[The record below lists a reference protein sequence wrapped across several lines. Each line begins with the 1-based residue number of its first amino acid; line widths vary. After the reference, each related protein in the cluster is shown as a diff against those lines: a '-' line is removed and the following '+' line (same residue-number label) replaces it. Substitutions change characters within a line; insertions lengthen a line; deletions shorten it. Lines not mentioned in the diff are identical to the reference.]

1 MGTHRLAPDSLAFAL
16 LQASRAVE
24 AVILGRNL
32 DVALARE
39 ADAAAWPA
47 TTRAAVQDL
56 AYATLRDYGRG
67 DFYLARLLARPLE
80 APLVRALLL
89 IALHRLET
97 HPSAAHTTVDQAVEA
112 AGQVLKGRFKGL
124 VNGVLRNFLRQ
135 SETLFDAAETHPVA
149 HNRHPLWWIEMLRRE
164 IAGHAD
170 AVLAAGNLHPPMSLR
185 VNRRRANVEGVLG
198 ELGAAGIAARAAGD
212 DVPDAIVLERPV
224 PVGRLPGFTEGRV
237 SVQDTG
243 AQRAAPWLDLC
254 AGQRVLDAC
263 AAPGGKT
270 AHMLEIADVDLTALE
285 IDRVRAQRVESNLR
299 RLDLSAALTVADC
312 SRPDDWWDGR
322 PYDRI
327 LADVPCS
334 AAGVARRHPDIKW
347 LRRES
352 DIAQFARQSSRIL
365 DAMWQVLA
373 PGGKM
378 LFVTCWVFAREN
390 QQQMTAFCDRHAD
403 CRPIPIPLAAAGAH
417 SAPSTG
423 HLLLPTALHDGF
435 FFALLAK
442 QS

>member
-135 SETLFDAAETHPVA
+135 SETLFDPAETHPVA
-149 HNRHPLWWIEMLRRE
+149 HNRHPFMVTILKNCLCCF
-164 IAGHAD
+164 HS
-170 AVLAAGNLHPPMSLR
+170 PPPAFPISGKK
-185 VNRRRANVEGVLG
+185 RRA
-198 ELGAAGIAARAAGD
+198 
-212 DVPDAIVLERPV
+212 
-224 PVGRLPGFTEGRV
+224 
-237 SVQDTG
+237 
-243 AQRAAPWLDLC
+243 AQRLQRTTNFLNNAVKLTRNL
-254 AGQRVLDAC
+254 GQRSS
-263 AAPGGKT
+263 KT
-270 AHMLEIADVDLTALE
+270 LPVS
-285 IDRVRAQRVESNLR
+285 RFNL
-299 RLDLSAALTVADC
+299 
-312 SRPDDWWDGR
+312 G
-322 PYDRI
+322 
-327 LADVPCS
+327 
-334 AAGVARRHPDIKW
+334 
-347 LRRES
+347 
-352 DIAQFARQSSRIL
+352 
-365 DAMWQVLA
+365 
-373 PGGKM
+373 
-378 LFVTCWVFAREN
+378 
-390 QQQMTAFCDRHAD
+390 
-403 CRPIPIPLAAAGAH
+403 
-417 SAPSTG
+417 
-423 HLLLPTALHDGF
+423 
-435 FFALLAK
+435 
-442 QS
+442 

>member
-39 ADAAAWPA
+39 ADAAALPA

-67 DFYLARLLARPLE
+67 DFYLGRLLVRPLD

-112 AGQVLKGRFKGL
+112 AGQVLKGSFKGL

-135 SETLFDAAETHPVA
+135 SEALFAAAESDPVA
-149 HNRHPLWWIEMLRRE
+149 HHRHPPWWIETLRRE
-164 IAGHAD
+164 IAGHAE

-185 VNRRRANVEGVLG
+185 VNRRRAHVESVLG
-198 ELGAAGIAARAAGD
+198 ELAADGIAARAVSD
-212 DVPDAIVLERPV
+212 IPDAIVLERPV
-224 PVGRLPGFTEGRV
+224 PVGRLPGFAEGRV
-237 SVQDTG
+237 SVQDMG

-270 AHMLEIADVDLTALE
+270 AHMLEIADVDVTALE
-285 IDRVRAQRVESNLR
+285 IDRVRAQRVEGNLR
-299 RLDLSAALTVADC
+299 RLGLSAALTVTDC

-334 AAGVARRHPDIKW
+334 ASGVARRHPDIKW
-347 LRRES
+347 LRRQS

-378 LFVTCWVFAREN
+378 LFVTCSVFAREN

-403 CRPIPIPLAAAGAH
+403 CRPIPLGGPGAGF
-417 SAPSTG
+417 APSTD

>member
-1 MGTHRLAPDSLAFAL
+1 MGTNRLAPDSLAFAL
-16 LQASRAVE
+16 LQAARAVE

-39 ADAAAWPA
+39 ADAVALPAA
-47 TTRAAVQDL
+47 TRAAVQDL

-67 DFYLARLLARPLE
+67 DYYLGRLLTRPLD
-80 APLVRALLL
+80 APLIRALLL

-97 HPSAAHTTVDQAVEA
+97 HPSTSHTTVDQAVEA
-112 AGQVLKGRFKGL
+112 AGQVLKGNFKGL

-135 SETLFDAAETHPVA
+135 SEALFDAAEADPVA
-149 HNRHPLWWIEMLRRE
+149 HHRHPHWWIEVLRRE
-164 IAGHAD
+164 IARHAD

-185 VNRRRANVEGVLG
+185 VNRRRANVAGVLD
-198 ELGAAGIAARAAGD
+198 ELLSAGIAARAGGND
-212 DVPDAIVLERPV
+212 IPDAIVLERPV
-224 PVGRLPGFTEGRV
+224 PVSRLPGFAEGRV
-237 SVQDTG
+237 SVQDAG
-243 AQRAAPWLDLC
+243 AQRAAAWLDLG

-285 IDRVRAQRVESNLR
+285 IDGVRAQRIEANLR
-299 RLDLSAALTVADC
+299 RQGLSARVTVADC
-312 SRPDDWWDGR
+312 SRLDDWWDGR

-334 AAGVARRHPDIKW
+334 ASGVARRHPDIKW

-352 DIAQFARQSSRIL
+352 DVEKFARQSSRIL

-378 LFVTCWVFAREN
+378 LFVTCSVFAREN

-403 CRPIPIPLAAAGAH
+403 CRPIPLGGAGA
-417 SAPSTG
+417 SLAPALD